1 MNVLWYYL
9 IGFIIVWVLAFLL
22 KDKFNITID
31 GIVLM
36 LKTDKLY
43 NLIDR
48 IAKLCPRV
56 WTFIMNIGI
65 PVGIFFMILMV
76 ISLILSLQLM
86 FETPTVS
93 LILPGVDIP
102 GSPLY
107 IPFGTGLIALATV
120 LIIHEGGHGIIAR
133 VEGVSIKSVGL
144 LLMVIIPG
152 AFVEPDDEE
161 VQKLNTI
168 SKLRIYSA
176 GPVFNIML
184 CIISLVL
191 AMLIGGFIASEG
203 VYTTDGMEIVSVV
216 PASPAEGIL
225 TQGSVITGVNNH
237 VVNDYNSYINSMK
250 GLKVGD
256 VVSIKT
262 ESGTHDIKT
271 SSNPNNASVAYIGI
285 RANEHVVVTDSFA
298 SKYGTFIPW
307 LLSELRELFNLMF
320 LLNFAVGTFNLL
332 PMKPLDGG
340 LIFEELLKSDITLNR
355 RIEFN
360 NTFNK
365 LTQLFP
371 MKVRCFLSRRF
382 NSMLNFLSNHKI
394 PEKMAD
400 NIVKYTST
408 VFIFVL
414 VVLIVY
420 GMLPGII
427 RMF

>member
-65 PVGIFFMILMV
+65 PVGILFMIIMV
-76 ISLILSLQLM
+76 VSLILSLQLM

-152 AFVEPDDEE
+152 AFVEPDEDE

-176 GPVFNIML
+176 GPVFNIIL
-184 CIISLVL
+184 CIVSLVL
-191 AMLIGGFIASEG
+191 AMLIGGFIASG
-203 VYTTDGMEIVSVV
+203 DVYTTDGMEIISVV

-237 VVNDYNSYINSMK
+237 TVKDYNSYVDSMK

-262 ESGTHDIKT
+262 DSGTYDIKT

-285 RANEHVVVTDSFA
+285 RANQHVVVTDSFA

-307 LLSELRELFNLMF
+307 LLSQLRELFNLMF

-340 LIFEELLKSDITLNR
+340 LIFEELLKSEITLNR

-365 LTQLFP
+365 LTRLFP
-371 MKVRCFLSRRF
+371 MRIRCFLSKIF
-382 NSMLNFLSNHKI
+382 NSILNFLSKYTI
-394 PEKMAD
+394 PEKLAD

-408 VFIFVL
+408 IFVFIL
-414 VVLIVY
+414 VVLVVY

-427 RMF
+427 KMF

>member
-48 IAKLCPRV
+48 IANLCPRV

-65 PVGIFFMILMV
+65 PVGIFFMIIMV
-76 ISLILSLQLM
+76 VSLILSLQLM

-120 LIIHEGGHGIIAR
+120 LVIHEGGHGIIAR

-152 AFVEPDDEE
+152 AFVEPDEDEI
-161 VQKLNTI
+161 QKLNTI

-237 VVNDYNSYINSMK
+237 AVHDYNSYIDSMK

-271 SSNPNNASVAYIGI
+271 SSNPNNASLAYIGI
-285 RANEHVVVTDSFA
+285 RANQHVVVTDSFA

-340 LIFEELLKSDITLNR
+340 LIFEELLKADITLNR
-355 RIEFN
+355 RVEFN
-360 NTFNK
+360 STFNK
-365 LTQLFP
+365 FTKIFP
-371 MKVRCFLSRRF
+371 MKIRCFLSRRF
-382 NSMLNFLSNHKI
+382 NSILNFLSNHKI
-394 PEKMAD
+394 PEKLAD
-400 NIVKYTST
+400 NIVRYTST
-408 VFIFVL
+408 IFIFIL

-427 RMF
+427 KMF